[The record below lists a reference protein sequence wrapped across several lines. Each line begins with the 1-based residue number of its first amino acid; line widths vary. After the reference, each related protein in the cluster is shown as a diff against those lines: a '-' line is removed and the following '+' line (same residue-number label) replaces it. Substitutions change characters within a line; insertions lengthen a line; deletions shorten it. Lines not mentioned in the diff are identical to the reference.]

1 MPKTWRLTTATTT
14 TISNRRRNRRA
25 TSPGLSVIGEP
36 VVDTVHPQQVARSA
50 GVKFELAADVLDV
63 CVHGPFVGLDHHAV
77 DGVEGLRE
85 AQEGDFAL
93 ILLDVSMRRMG
104 GMELLDRLRQAPK
117 TRDVPVLV
125 LTTEMQEL
133 MIQTAKRMGA
143 AGWIIKPVKMQL
155 LVEAIKKVARPEA

>member
-1 MPKTWRLTTATTT
+1 MR
-14 TISNRRRNRRA
+14 TILIVDDSETVRNQVGRA
-25 TSPGLSVIGEP
+25 LKEAGFG
-36 VVDTVHPQQVARSA
+36 VVQAS
-50 GVKFELAADVLDV
+50 
-63 CVHGPFVGLDHHAV
+63 

-93 ILLDVSMRRMG
+93 ILLDVSMPRMG
-104 GMELLDRLRQAPK
+104 GMELLERLRQEDK

-133 MIQTAKRMGA
+133 MIQRAKRAGA

>member
-1 MPKTWRLTTATTT
+1 VR
-14 TISNRRRNRRA
+14 TILIVDDSETVRNQVGRA
-25 TSPGLSVIGEP
+25 LKEAGFG
-36 VVDTVHPQQVARSA
+36 VVQAS
-50 GVKFELAADVLDV
+50 
-63 CVHGPFVGLDHHAV
+63 

-93 ILLDVSMRRMG
+93 ILLDVSMPRMG
-104 GMELLDRLRQAPK
+104 GMELLDRLRQEDK

-133 MIQTAKRMGA
+133 MIQRAKRAGA

-155 LVEAIKKVARPEA
+155 LVEAIKKVARPEG

>member
-1 MPKTWRLTTATTT
+1 MR
-14 TISNRRRNRRA
+14 TILIVDDSETVRNQVGRA
-25 TSPGLSVIGEP
+25 LKEAGFG
-36 VVDTVHPQQVARSA
+36 VVQAS
-50 GVKFELAADVLDV
+50 
-63 CVHGPFVGLDHHAV
+63 

-93 ILLDVSMRRMG
+93 ILLDVSMPRMG
-104 GMELLDRLRQAPK
+104 GMELLDRLRQEER

-133 MIQTAKRMGA
+133 MIQRAKRAGA

-155 LVEAIKKVARPEA
+155 LVEAIKKVARPES

>member
-1 MPKTWRLTTATTT
+1 MR
-14 TISNRRRNRRA
+14 TILIVDDSETVRNQVGRA
-25 TSPGLSVIGEP
+25 LKEAGFG
-36 VVDTVHPQQVARSA
+36 VVQAS
-50 GVKFELAADVLDV
+50 
-63 CVHGPFVGLDHHAV
+63 

-93 ILLDVSMRRMG
+93 ILLDVSMPRMG
-104 GMELLDRLRQAPK
+104 GMELLDRLRQEDK

-133 MIQTAKRMGA
+133 MIQRAKRAGA

>member
-1 MPKTWRLTTATTT
+1 MR
-14 TISNRRRNRRA
+14 TILIVDDS
-25 TSPGLSVIGEP
+25 
-36 VVDTVHPQQVARSA
+36 DTVRNQVGRALKEA
-50 GVKFELAADVLDV
+50 GFGVVQAS
-63 CVHGPFVGLDHHAV
+63 

-93 ILLDVSMRRMG
+93 ILLDVSMPRMG
-104 GMELLDRLRQAPK
+104 GMELLDRLRQEDK

-133 MIQTAKRMGA
+133 MIQRAKRAGA

>member
-1 MPKTWRLTTATTT
+1 VR
-14 TISNRRRNRRA
+14 TILIVDDSETVRNQVGRA
-25 TSPGLSVIGEP
+25 LKEAGFA
-36 VVDTVHPQQVARSA
+36 VVGAS
-50 GVKFELAADVLDV
+50 
-63 CVHGPFVGLDHHAV
+63 
-77 DGVEGLRE
+77 DGIEGLRE

-93 ILLDVSMRRMG
+93 ILLDVSMPRMG

-155 LVEAIKKVARPEA
+155 LVEAIKKVARPEV